1 MSNPNALLTSWFKGF
16 FSLDLDE
23 QFKRS
28 IPFKHISMQ
37 SEDMGHDESNTQLR
51 EGTVKAAVIAF
62 CKYLLCHCVRGLD
75 LASLDVEPVDYE
87 KLLAEA
93 AQVPSREP
101 FEEFSISHC
110 IKMWKQFRLEQKVS
124 QTLSNDDWYENL
136 KKVFVKFCWNKY
148 ITWSFWNHQS
158 EVSRHYQG
166 AFHKVTTAQFWLEHP
181 KNPTWL
187 SREWPF

>member
-1 MSNPNALLTSWFKGF
+1 MP
-16 FSLDLDE
+16 
-23 QFKRS
+23 
-28 IPFKHISMQ
+28 

-51 EGTVKAAVIAF
+51 EGTVKAAVITF

-124 QTLSNDDWYENL
+124 QTLSNDD
-136 KKVFVKFCWNKY
+136 
-148 ITWSFWNHQS
+148 
-158 EVSRHYQG
+158 
-166 AFHKVTTAQFWLEHP
+166 
-181 KNPTWL
+181 
-187 SREWPF
+187 